1 MLQRPNIERPERMQ
15 LRLVDPVG
23 RRELVLGNALGEPE
37 GDLLL
42 AVLDRV
48 GAVADVGAG
57 LASVG
62 LKQTKMARPCGRLLT
77 WRA

>member
-1 MLQRPNIERPERMQ
+1 MLQRPNIERPEGMQ

-57 LASVG
+57 LGSAACPG
-62 LKQTKMARPCGRLLT
+62 RLLRRPCGRLLT